1 MKEWQN
7 PKLSMRMV
15 ELDGIRGLAILLVV
29 IWHLF
34 GNNQIEGLRPGSW
47 QAHLFL
53 SLSFTWSGVDLFFV
67 LSGFL
72 IGGILYDA
80 RNSESYYKTFY
91 CRRMA
96 RIFPVYFVWFALFMV
111 GVYFAGSTSSALL
124 RAIFND
130 DIPLWTYP
138 LFVQNI
144 AITLH
149 RNWGAMWIAGTWS
162 LAVEEQF
169 YLLLPVLVRRSSKR
183 VVTLIAVGSIVGAPL
198 FRLTHGSAA
207 ASLGPYTLL
216 PSRADALGFGVL
228 VAMACRNEAV
238 WTWLNA
244 HRRWLFAAML
254 VIGCR
259 LALMLGHRV
268 YVYGTGLSWLD
279 AFYGMLLLLTL
290 IHTGTIQTAFFR
302 SRVLVKLGA
311 LSYTVYL
318 LHNGINMLLHFA
330 IFGAGPAVH
339 DWASFVVTL
348 LSLAIVMPVAASSWR
363 YFERPIIRWAHT
375 SFGYEQVAETRSHP
389 SISVGVATPVTES

>member
-96 RIFPVYFVWFALFMV
+96 RIFPVYFVWFALFMI
-111 GVYFAGSTSSALL
+111 GVYFAGSTSSGPL

-130 DIPLWTYP
+130 EIPVWLYP
-138 LFVQNI
+138 LFLQNI
-144 AITLH
+144 AMTLH
-149 RNWGAMWIAGTWS
+149 RNWGAMWIASTWS

-169 YLLLPVLVRRSSKR
+169 YLLLPMLVRRSSQR

-198 FRLTHGSAA
+198 FRLTYGSSG

-216 PSRADALGFGVL
+216 PSRADTLGFGVL
-228 VAMACRNEAV
+228 VAMACRNEGA
-238 WTWLNA
+238 WAWLNA

-254 VIGCR
+254 FIGFR
-259 LALMLGHRV
+259 LALMLRYRV

-279 AFYGMLLLLTL
+279 AFYGLLLLVTV
-290 IHTGTIQTAFFR
+290 IHSGTIQTAFFR
-302 SRVLVKLGA
+302 GRVLVKLGA
-311 LSYTVYL
+311 LSYTIYL
-318 LHNGINMLLHFA
+318 LHHGINMLLHYA
-330 IFGAGPAVH
+330 IFGAGPAVR
-339 DWASFVVTL
+339 DWTSLSVTL
-348 LSLAIVMPVAASSWR
+348 LSLAIVMPVAALSWR
-363 YFERPIIRWAHT
+363 FFEKPFIRWAHT
-375 SFGYEQVAETRSHP
+375 SFGYEQQAETRRHST
-389 SISVGVATPVTES
+389 ISVGVPTPVSGS